1 MLLFVAHMQMQYAW
15 HTVLRKGGISGI
27 SMMALPEVTLFNSS
41 TVRGQDEPAG
51 VTAMEVQGKS
61 EGCYVTK

>member
-1 MLLFVAHMQMQYAW
+1 MHDIWCSPLFHIVSS
-15 HTVLRKGGISGI
+15 RKGGISDI
-27 SMMALPEVTLFNSS
+27 SVIAQSEVTLSNSS

-61 EGCYVTK
+61 EGCYITK